1 MSYTNDLDN
10 PELYFQT
17 KLYTGNGGTQS
28 ITLDGSEDM
37 QPDWVWI
44 KNRSGTDIHALY
56 DSVRGVNKN
65 LRSDANSAE
74 GSQSTGLTSFDSDGF
89 GVGDTG
95 SVNTNSNNFVS
106 WNWKMG
112 TSFSNDASATSVGT
126 IDSTGSINTA
136 AGQSIISYSGTGS
149 AGTVAH
155 GLGAVPKMIIV
166 KSRSHTKDW
175 TVYHSYLGNTKW
187 IELNATTA
195 EQSSSNR
202 WNNTSPTSSVFT
214 VATDSSVN
222 ASGYTYIA
230 YCFSEIK
237 GYSKFGVYTG
247 NANASGGFAYLG
259 FRPAFVIVRDPGNA
273 ENWLM
278 YDNKRPGYN
287 LNNNHQFANTNDAE
301 TASTANTMDLLSNG
315 FKVRSTNNG
324 LNRVSSNFFYM
335 AFAESPFVNSN
346 GVPNNA
352 R

>member
-1 MSYTNDLDN
+1 MAYTTVDN

-17 KLYTGNGGTQS
+17 KLYAGTGSAQS
-28 ITLDGSEDM
+28 VTFDGSEDM
-37 QPDWVWI
+37 QPDWVWC
-44 KNRSGTDIHALY
+44 KGRDVANLHALF
-56 DSVRGVNKN
+56 DSVRGTGKA
-65 LRSDANSAE
+65 LYSDRNNAE
-74 GSQSTGLTSFDSDGF
+74 ENQAQGVTAFNSDGF
-89 GVGDTG
+89 SMGTLGDLNA
-95 SVNTNSNNFVS
+95 SSKNFAS
-106 WNWKMG
+106 WNWKAG
-112 TSFSNDASATSVGT
+112 TSFSNDASSTGVGT
-126 IDSTGSINTA
+126 IDSTGSVSTA
-136 AGQSIISYSGTGS
+136 AGFSIISYSGTGS

-166 KSRSHTKDW
+166 KSRSHAKDW

-237 GYSKFGVYTG
+237 GYSKFGSYTG
-247 NANASGGFAYLG
+247 NGNADGPMIVTGM
-259 FRPAFVIVRDPGNA
+259 RPAWVLVKKSSAAGD
-273 ENWLM
+273 NWNLF
-278 YDNKRPGYN
+278 DNKRNSFNPVGKG
-287 LNNNHQFANTNDAE
+287 LFPDDSAAE
-301 TASTANTMDLLSNG
+301 YDYTASFDFLSNG
-315 FKVRSTNNG
+315 FKLRDTSGARNANG
-324 LNRVSSNFFYM
+324 ATFIYM

-346 GVPNNA
+346 GVPNKS